1 MKGLLFTN
9 YCPRERSL
17 EPRHQC
23 SPSTREWW
31 ADHHKGRRIILQIF
45 ALLKPTFNCFKCLIT
60 LIKVD
65 YLVATEREA
74 IAAEAE
80 KYKAS
85 LLSPDP
91 GCQYDQVE
99 SWLDSCFN
107 LQIASSIVSAIWLLK
122 FLSGDRDWLEHTWAP
137 RERPLHPRPGDPH
150 QGSRWCC

>member
-1 MKGLLFTN
+1 MPQGAELGATTSVFPFNQRMVSRSSERTPYIIKSLCAAETNVQLFQ
-9 YCPRERSL
+9 SL
-17 EPRHQC
+17 M
-23 SPSTREWW
+23 
-31 ADHHKGRRIILQIF
+31 
-45 ALLKPTFNCFKCLIT
+45 T

-99 SWLDSCFN
+99 S
-107 LQIASSIVSAIWLLK
+107 
-122 FLSGDRDWLEHTWAP
+122 
-137 RERPLHPRPGDPH
+137 
-150 QGSRWCC
+150 

>member
-1 MKGLLFTN
+1 M
-9 YCPRERSL
+9 
-17 EPRHQC
+17 
-23 SPSTREWW
+23 
-31 ADHHKGRRIILQIF
+31 QIF

-99 SWLDSCFN
+99 S
-107 LQIASSIVSAIWLLK
+107 
-122 FLSGDRDWLEHTWAP
+122 
-137 RERPLHPRPGDPH
+137 
-150 QGSRWCC
+150 

>member
-1 MKGLLFTN
+1 M
-9 YCPRERSL
+9 
-17 EPRHQC
+17 
-23 SPSTREWW
+23 
-31 ADHHKGRRIILQIF
+31 
-45 ALLKPTFNCFKCLIT
+45 T

-99 SWLDSCFN
+99 SYSCFN
-107 LQIASSIVSAIWLLK
+107 LQIASSVAST
-122 FLSGDRDWLEHTWAP
+122 FLTSKIPFR
-137 RERPLHPRPGDPH
+137 
-150 QGSRWCC
+150 